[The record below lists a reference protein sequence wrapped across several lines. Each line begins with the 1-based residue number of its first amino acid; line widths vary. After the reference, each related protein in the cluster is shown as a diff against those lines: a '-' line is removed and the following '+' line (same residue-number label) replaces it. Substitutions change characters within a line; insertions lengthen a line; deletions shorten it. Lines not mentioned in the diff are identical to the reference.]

1 MSETTETVPGRAV
14 GPAASLELWFRVLR
28 LYTDYTELLDE
39 KRLTEWLGLFED
51 DCRYTAIS
59 RENADAGL
67 PLAMMRCEGVP
78 GLADR
83 VNAIE
88 NVSVYAPRTMR
99 HLFSGLRA
107 HHTAEPDL
115 LSVEGSFIVAQSL
128 SEEHTEVYASGRY
141 RDLVRDDGA
150 TLRFAE
156 KTAVYDGALVKNAM
170 VYPL

>member
-1 MSETTETVPGRAV
+1 MTETTETALSRDV
-14 GPAASLELWFRVLR
+14 GQSTSMELWFRVLR

-51 DCRYTAIS
+51 DCRYLAIS

-78 GLADR
+78 GLSDR

-88 NVSVYAPRTMR
+88 NVSVYAPRSMR
-99 HLFSGLRA
+99 HLVSGLRVS
-107 HHTAEPDL
+107 HTDEPGL
-115 LSVEGSFIVAQSL
+115 LAVEASFVVLQSL
-128 SEEHTEVYASGRY
+128 NEEHTEVYASGRY
-141 RDLVRDDGA
+141 RDLVRDDGG

-156 KTAVYDGALVKNAM
+156 KTAVYDGALIKNAM